1 MMKLSEPVFGLERL
15 IKMAKT
21 TVQLDAAAL
30 AKAIRMCLE
39 SGEVRLGERE
49 TQQMAR
55 TGKGKLMVVAS
66 NAPAESLADLRRY
79 CSLGRVPLI
88 SYSGTSM
95 ELGSVCGKP
104 FPVSM
109 LTVLEA
115 GNSPIL
121 DMAKKEK
128 A

>member
-1 MMKLSEPVFGLERL
+1 M
-15 IKMAKT
+15 KMAKT
-21 TVQLDAAAL
+21 TAQTDAVAL
-30 AKAIRMCLE
+30 AKAIRMCLD

-55 TGKGKLMVVAS
+55 TGKGRLMVVAT
-66 NAPAESLADLRRY
+66 NAPVESVSDLRRY
-79 CSLGRVPLI
+79 CSLGNVPLLFFP
-88 SYSGTSM
+88 GTSM

-109 LTVLEA
+109 LTVLEV

-121 DMAKKEK
+121 GMAKKEK

>member
-1 MMKLSEPVFGLERL
+1 MM
-15 IKMAKT
+15 KMAKT
-21 TVQLDAAAL
+21 ATQMDAAAL
-30 AKAIRMCLE
+30 AKAIRMCLD

-55 TGKGKLMVVAS
+55 TGKGLVIVVAT
-66 NAPAESLADLRRY
+66 NAPVESVSDLRRY
-79 CSLGRVPLI
+79 CGLGNVPLMF
-88 SYSGTSM
+88 YPGTSM

-115 GNSPIL
+115 GNSSIIEL
-121 DMAKKEK
+121 AKKEK